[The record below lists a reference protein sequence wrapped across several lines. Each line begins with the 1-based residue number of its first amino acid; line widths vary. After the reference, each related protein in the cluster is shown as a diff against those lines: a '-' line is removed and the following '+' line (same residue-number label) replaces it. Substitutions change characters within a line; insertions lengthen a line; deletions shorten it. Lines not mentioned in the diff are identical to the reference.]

1 MVKRWSFLL
10 FHEAVDVR
18 PNAQQDAQEHDVD
31 AKVPAGAQLRHHLL
45 QAGVVRFQAVV
56 GPVHLGPAAPGQPT
70 GGEGPGSLG
79 RRKSGGW
86 GEGLGGR
93 SRFLAHLFFYLAQE
107 RVLAVNLLPD
117 VSGHGLE
124 GVQAL

>member
-1 MVKRWSFLL
+1 MYAPMPSRMHRSTTSTQKFRLERSFVTISFRRVL
-10 FHEAVDVR
+10 FVFRPSLAPSTWARPRPVSPPEAR
-18 PNAQQDAQEHDVD
+18 GRGAW
-31 AKVPAGAQLRHHLL
+31 AG
-45 QAGVVRFQAVV
+45 
-56 GPVHLGPAAPGQPT
+56 
-70 GGEGPGSLG
+70 GS
-79 RRKSGGW
+79 R

-93 SRFLAHLFFYLAQE
+93 SRFLANLFFYLAQE